1 MEGMRASGVCHSV
14 GRFIGPLAH
23 DSKAT
28 KQERWKMQ
36 SSVEL
41 ELGFL
46 RDLVFLLKEEAAAAK
61 AASATGDE
69 YARGRHFAY
78 FEVLDLVLSQALA
91 FEIDLKKIGLEGFDP
106 YQDILGVEIRP
117 SAKPASEK

>member
-1 MEGMRASGVCHSV
+1 VFAIRLVDLSA
-14 GRFIGPLAH
+14 RWLI

-78 FEVLDLVLSQALA
+78 FEVLDLILSQALA

-106 YQDILGVEIRP
+106 YQDILGVKIGP
-117 SAKPASEK
+117 SAKPASEN